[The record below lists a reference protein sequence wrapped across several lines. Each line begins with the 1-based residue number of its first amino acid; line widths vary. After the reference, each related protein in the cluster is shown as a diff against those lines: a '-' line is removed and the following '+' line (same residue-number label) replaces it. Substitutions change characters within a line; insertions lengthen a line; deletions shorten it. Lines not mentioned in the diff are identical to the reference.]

1 MTATPNRRGF
11 SPECFWSD
19 ATGAST
25 AEMYA
30 ALNAIEPRTD
40 KDWASIALAIRS
52 YESALNRGDFEKADR
67 VIDATTAIEALVG
80 EPNETTF
87 KVRFRVAS
95 LLGDSDADVK
105 ALFDLVN
112 DFYDLRSKLVH
123 GYALKRKHT
132 DLMQKCAHWIEVARL
147 VICAFMK
154 LAQQC
159 AFTKGENVKNEI
171 DSLLIQASERERI
184 RGIFSERWSVVRNAS
199 LATVAR
205 SRTVG
210 FYAEVP
216 SLADIRIAG
225 NPTG

>member
-1 MTATPNRRGF
+1 MTSTPNRRGF
-11 SPECFWSD
+11 SPECSWSD
-19 ATGAST
+19 ATSAST
-25 AEMYA
+25 AGMYA
-30 ALNAIEPRTD
+30 ALNAIELRTD
-40 KDWASIALAIRS
+40 KDWASIAVAIRS

-80 EPNETTF
+80 EPTETTF

-123 GYALKRKHT
+123 GYALKQKHT
-132 DLMQKCAHWIEVARL
+132 DLMQKCAHWVEVARL

-154 LAQQC
+154 LAQQG

-171 DSLLIQASERERI
+171 DRLLIQAGERARI
-184 RGIFSERWSVVRNAS
+184 REMFNERWSAATNAN
-199 LATVAR
+199 LPTVATPR
-205 SRTVG
+205 SVG
-210 FYAEVP
+210 FYADVP
-216 SLADIRIAG
+216 SKAEIRIAG
-225 NPTG
+225 NRVS